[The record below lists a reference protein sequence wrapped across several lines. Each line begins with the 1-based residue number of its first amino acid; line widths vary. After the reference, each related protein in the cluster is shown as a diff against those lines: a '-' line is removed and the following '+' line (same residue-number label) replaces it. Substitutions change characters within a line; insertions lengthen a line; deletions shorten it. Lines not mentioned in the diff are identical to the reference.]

1 MLQRLFDLVAL
12 RISSR
17 ALEEIQGVEVIVP
30 GNMNFF
36 RSDILDLEERV
47 KDLNVIAEAE
57 ANTLLQDALQYKG
70 SNPDVLWKMV
80 NRSLERAVSSMPSSF
95 ELLQK
100 WGEAL
105 CVQARFQGT
114 KNADSFYDRAAQKL
128 RQALTINP
136 EHVPSL
142 MLLGQGLAH
151 ALSLTLSLTPSL
163 PRPLTLT
170 LTLTF

>member
-70 SNPDVLWKMV
+70 
-80 NRSLERAVSSMPSSF
+80 MPSM
-95 ELLQK
+95 
-100 WGEAL
+100 L
-105 CVQARFQGT
+105 CLHSSCR
-114 KNADSFYDRAAQKL
+114 
-128 RQALTINP
+128 
-136 EHVPSL
+136 
-142 MLLGQGLAH
+142 
-151 ALSLTLSLTPSL
+151 
-163 PRPLTLT
+163 
-170 LTLTF
+170 